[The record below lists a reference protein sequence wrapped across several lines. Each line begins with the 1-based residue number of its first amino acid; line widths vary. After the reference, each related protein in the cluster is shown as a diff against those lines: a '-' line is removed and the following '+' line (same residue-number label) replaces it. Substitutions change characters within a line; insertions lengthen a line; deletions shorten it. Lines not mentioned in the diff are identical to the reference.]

1 MKIMFHFITT
11 DDPTMNCKRMT
22 FRVLWVVLF
31 ALLAVPVQ
39 AQTWDKTSDGYEAT
53 VTRTFSVEAGG
64 SFVIERV
71 VGGITVEAWD
81 QNRVEIKEILRFDE
95 YSRSEAE
102 AYLQAHGSTFEKRG
116 NAVTVRGPDRE
127 NRRNRVQRDYEARV
141 PARFNTDVETAGG
154 SINVSGLTGTVQVRT
169 AGGGLNL
176 SDITGD
182 LTARTAG
189 GGVNLSNIDGQVEAR
204 TAGGGINVEEV
215 TGRLNVATSGGGIN
229 IVGVESDVTAQ
240 TSGGGV
246 HIERVSGRVSARTAG
261 GDMTVREA
269 TREVDVQ
276 TSGGDIEL
284 RSIGGRVSARTAG
297 GDIEGRDLGGQV
309 SAETSAGDIELD
321 EVRGGV
327 QARTSVGD
335 IDVAVTLQDFSQDYP
350 MSLET
355 THGDITLMLP
365 PTLPASIDARVR
377 SLGGGWD
384 RDDIYSD
391 FALAREGPRARG
403 SGDLRSYGDINGGGP
418 PIRLRTSGGSI
429 RIEKG
434 Q

>member
-1 MKIMFHFITT
+1 
-11 DDPTMNCKRMT
+11 MNHYRISLSA
-22 FRVLWVVLF
+22 LWAVVL
-31 ALLAVPVQ
+31 ALVACPAQ
-39 AQTWDKTSDGYEAT
+39 AQTWEETGDGYKAT
-53 VTRTFSVEAGG
+53 VTRTFSVEPGG

-71 VGGITVEAWD
+71 VGGISVEAWN
-81 QNRVEIKEILRFDE
+81 QNRVEVKEVLRFDD

-102 AYLQAHGSTFEKRG
+102 AYLTKHSSSFEKNG

-127 NRRNRVQRDYEARV
+127 NRRDRVQRSYEARV
-141 PARFNTDVETAGG
+141 PAQFSASVQTAGG
-154 SINVSGLTGTVQVRT
+154 GISVGGLTGTVEVQT
-169 AGGGLNL
+169 SGGGLNL
-176 SDITGD
+176 RDITGD

-189 GGVNLSNIDGQVEAR
+189 GGINLTNIDGPVEAR
-204 TAGGGINVEEV
+204 TSGGGINVEQV

-229 IVGVESDVTAQ
+229 IIGVESDVDAR

-246 HIERVSGRVSARTAG
+246 YIERIDGRVSARTAG
-261 GDMTVREA
+261 GDMDVGDVTG
-269 TREVDVQ
+269 EVDVK

-297 GDIEGRDLGGQV
+297 GDIEGLDFGGQV
-309 SAETSAGDIELD
+309 TVETSAGDIELED
-321 EVRGGV
+321 VRGGV

-335 IDVAVTLQDFSQDYP
+335 IEVAVTLQDFSESYP
-350 MSLET
+350 MSMET
-355 THGDITLMLP
+355 THGDISLTLP
-365 PTLPASIDARVR
+365 PNLPASIDAEVR
-377 SLGGGWD
+377 TIGHGWD

-391 FALAREGPRARG
+391 FALSRESPREGQ

-418 PIRLRTSGGSI
+418 TVRLRTSGGSI